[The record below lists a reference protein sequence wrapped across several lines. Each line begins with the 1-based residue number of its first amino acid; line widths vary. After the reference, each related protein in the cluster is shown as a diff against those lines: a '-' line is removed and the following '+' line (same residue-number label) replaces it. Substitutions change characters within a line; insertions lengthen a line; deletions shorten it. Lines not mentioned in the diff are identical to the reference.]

1 MTYSDCSIPSRLF
14 FEIVDKGDYSL
25 LGFKTDAEN
34 NEAFEKIFDE
44 YYELTN
50 SSRIK
55 IDLSIRS
62 DISMLTYKLK
72 TVEFTFESIV
82 NLPMTDAQ
90 RGELIDSL
98 NELGVKIDKE
108 KDIIEQ
114 IENLKRTYLGG
125 IRNKLSLLN
134 DKYESLKKSSG
145 VKTSYEKMLVNIENV
160 LERSIPEDISLRK
173 FLAYEQSVK
182 EKIAQQKQRR

>member
-14 FEIVDKGDYSL
+14 FEIVEKGDYSL

-50 SSRIK
+50 SARIK
-55 IDLSIRS
+55 IDLSVRS
-62 DISMLTYKLK
+62 DIAMLTYKLK
-72 TVEFTFESIV
+72 TVEFTFECIV
-82 NLPMTDAQ
+82 NLYMTDAQ
-90 RGELIDSL
+90 RCELIDSL

>member
-50 SSRIK
+50 SARIK

>member
-50 SSRIK
+50 SARIK

-90 RGELIDSL
+90 RGELIDS
-98 NELGVKIDKE
+98 
-108 KDIIEQ
+108 
-114 IENLKRTYLGG
+114 
-125 IRNKLSLLN
+125 
-134 DKYESLKKSSG
+134 
-145 VKTSYEKMLVNIENV
+145 
-160 LERSIPEDISLRK
+160 
-173 FLAYEQSVK
+173 
-182 EKIAQQKQRR
+182 

>member
-50 SSRIK
+50 SARIK
-55 IDLSIRS
+55 IDLSVRS

>member
-50 SSRIK
+50 SARIK

-125 IRNKLSLLN
+125 LRNKLSLLN

-160 LERSIPEDISLRK
+160 LERSIPENISLRK